1 MAEHY
6 LQIMK
11 KKKHEFT
18 LIMFY
23 KRRPIRMGAKSL
35 CVHKATH
42 NLAHKSDCNIKI
54 FLRCYDDDVQFSI
67 HRRKWS

>member
-11 KKKHEFT
+11 KKHEFT
-18 LIMFY
+18 LILCFTN
-23 KRRPIRMGAKSL
+23 GAQYVWGQKSL

-54 FLRCYDDDVQFSI
+54 SLRC
-67 HRRKWS
+67 

>member
-6 LQIMK
+6 LQIK

-23 KRRPIRMGAKSL
+23 KRRPIRMGAKIPL
-35 CVHKATH
+35 C
-42 NLAHKSDCNIKI
+42 S
-54 FLRCYDDDVQFSI
+54 
-67 HRRKWS
+67 